1 LKTTSLLLLILLIGI
16 AGFSQEKSSVNA
28 AVIDSILNA
37 TEKLSTADE
46 KVTFLSRATSKLR
59 YGAGSLELIKK
70 SEEISKKANTHK
82 LLATTYYYY
91 SNYYYYN
98 TNLDSSLFYIQKSK
112 DFIRDDELPFLRS
125 SILNTEGGVYMLKGD
140 MPRALA
146 LTLKSQEFL
155 DSVDTISLVGD
166 EKIIYKKERLALD
179 NSIANFYNQME
190 EYEKAS
196 YYYDKG
202 YKTAMQDSSFIAA
215 GVFRTNKG
223 DLYLNT
229 EKYDKALEAF
239 IEGKELKEKGRA
251 PELLIVNSDLNIG
264 IAYTNL
270 NNFEKA
276 LPYLNNAISFYG
288 SSNISGKLAES
299 LAYRGDHYLK
309 QEKYDL
315 AIADCIKA
323 KEITS
328 STENLQVFSRAC
340 NGLYLAY
347 KAIGNYKESLVNF
360 ELYEEAREKIFNEK
374 NIKKQ
379 TEQEMQFQFNKTS
392 ALKNAEIVA
401 RKKESQLYSIL
412 SVIGFLFAAFLGFFF
427 YKNRKKNLVLAK
439 QKNLLEATIDEKNVL
454 LKETHHRVKNSFQIV
469 SSLLYLQ
476 SENMED
482 KEAQIALREAQNRVR
497 SMVLIHQRLY
507 NKDQLVGID
516 SKEYLEAL
524 TKDIFETHQFKSEI
538 LPYKLNI
545 ESIVLSIETI
555 TPIGLILNEL
565 IVNVL
570 KHAYTSITPESVL
583 YVEFRKKDDEI
594 LLKVKDNGKGFE
606 DEIKDTSFGIK
617 LMNALS
623 KKLRATLNYTSSDN
637 NGTEVILNI
646 KKFEIL

>member
-1 LKTTSLLLLILLIGI
+1 MKTSLSLLIFITGI
-16 AGFSQEKSSVNA
+16 TGFSQEKTRVNT
-28 AVIDSILNA
+28 AVIDSILN
-37 TEKLSTADE
+37 TVEKIPTADG
-46 KVTFLSRATSKLR
+46 KVTSLSRATSKLR

-70 SEEISKKANTHK
+70 SEEISKKENTPK

-91 SNYYYYN
+91 ANYYYYN
-98 TNLDSSLFYIQKSK
+98 TNLDSSIFYIQKSK

-125 SILNTEGGVYMLKGD
+125 SVLNTEGGVYVLKGD
-140 MPRALA
+140 MPKALS
-146 LTLKSQEFL
+146 LTLKSKEFL
-155 DSVDTISLVGD
+155 DKVDTTSLVSD
-166 EKIIYKKERLALD
+166 EKIIYKKERLSLD

-202 YKTAMQDSSFIAA
+202 YKTAMQDKSYIAA

-229 EKYDKALEAF
+229 EEYDKALDAF
-239 IEGKELKEKGRA
+239 IEGKQLKEKGRA
-251 PELLIVNSDLNIG
+251 PELLLVNSDLNIG
-264 IAYTNL
+264 IAHTNL
-270 NNFEKA
+270 NNFDEG
-276 LPYLNNAISFYG
+276 LPYLNNAISFYE

-309 QEKYDL
+309 QKKYDL
-315 AIADCIKA
+315 AIMDCMKS

-328 STENLQVFSRAC
+328 STENLQVFSKAC
-340 NGLYLAY
+340 NCLYVAY
-347 KAIGNYKESLVNF
+347 KAMGNYDESLVNY
-360 ELYEEAREKIFNEK
+360 ELFVDAREKIFNEK

-379 TEQEMQFQFNKTS
+379 TQQEMQYEFNKTS
-392 ALKNAEIVA
+392 AVKNAEIIA
-401 RKKESQLYSIL
+401 SEKEGRLYSIL
-412 SVIGFLFAAFLGFFF
+412 ASIGFLFAAFLGFFF
-427 YKNRKKNLVLAK
+427 YKNRKKNLSLAK
-439 QKNLLEATIDEKNVL
+439 QKKLLETTIDEKNVL

-476 SENMED
+476 SENMVD

-524 TKDIFETHQFKSEI
+524 TKDIFETHQFQKET

-545 ESIVLSIETI
+545 ESIILGIETI

-565 IVNVL
+565 IVNAL
-570 KHAYTSITPESVL
+570 KHAFSTITPESILSVDF
-583 YVEFRKKDDEI
+583 EKKDDEL
-594 LLKVKDNGKGFE
+594 LLKVVDNGKGFE
-606 DEIKDTSFGIK
+606 GEIKETSFGIK

-623 KKLRATLNYTSSDN
+623 KKLKATLNYNSSVN
-637 NGTEVILNI
+637 NGTKVILKI